1 LNKTSGSKEKE
12 RKSPPPR
19 PPSSPQYGTYQKIVD
34 WLSTYSTKRK
44 KGKKKWNEKKEEN

>member
-12 RKSPPPR
+12 RKS

-34 WLSTYSTKRK
+34 WLSRYSTKRK
-44 KGKKKWNEKKEEN
+44 KEKKKWK